1 MNIPYRTRLKLQR
14 AGTVALFVVMVLVL
28 IWFCWVVWLERYVI
42 YTREGAT
49 IDFTL
54 SSQQLR
60 GTVAT
65 PEEAR
70 TDIDIFYNEGE
81 DAINT
86 STELTQ
92 LNGYYVSVQDMV
104 DDFEGIKARLSA
116 LPANTPVMIEV
127 KNPYGTFYYPSS
139 VGYSRSEAVDV
150 NAVAQM
156 VDELRVRGLYVIAKV
171 PAFRDYQFGLNNITC
186 GLPVASGRAKGSLW
200 MDSDGYYWLKP
211 TNAGTLNYLT
221 TIILEL
227 KDLGF
232 DEVVLSDFRLPASDA
247 YSYVGD
253 KTQDIIDTAD
263 SLVKSLST
271 NYFTVSFVVDSSTFP
286 LPEGR
291 CRMYLENVAPSSV
304 GMTAAQA
311 TITNSDIRLVFLAD
325 TNDTRYDEYGV
336 LRPLE
341 AADVL
346 EEGQ

>member
-1 MNIPYRTRLKLQR
+1 MKLTYRTRLKIQR
-14 AGTVALFVVMVLVL
+14 AGTVALFVLMVLVMV
-28 IWFCWVVWLERYVI
+28 WFCWVLWLERYVV
-42 YTREGAT
+42 YSREGAN

-65 PEEAR
+65 PDKAS
-70 TDIDIFYNEGE
+70 TDIDIYYNEGE
-81 DAINT
+81 NAIST

-104 DDFEGIKARLSA
+104 DDFEGVKARLTA
-116 LPANTPVMIEV
+116 LATGTPVMIEV
-127 KNPYGTFYYPSS
+127 KNPYGTFYYPSE

-150 NAVAQM
+150 NAVAEM
-156 VDELRVRGLYVIAKV
+156 VDELRMRGLYVIAKV
-171 PAFRDYQFGLNNITC
+171 PAFRDYLFGLNNTTC
-186 GLPVASGRAKGSLW
+186 GLPIASGRFKGSLW

-227 KDLGF
+227 KALGF
-232 DEVVLSDFRLPASDA
+232 DEVVLSDFRMPSSDA

-253 KTQDIIDTAD
+253 KTQDIIDTAE
-263 SLVKSLST
+263 SLMKSLST
-271 NYFTVSFVVDSSTFP
+271 DYFTVSFLVESSTFP

-311 TITNSDIRLVFLAD
+311 TITNSDIRLVFIAD

-341 AADVL
+341 ASDVL
-346 EEGQ
+346 ETE

>member
-1 MNIPYRTRLKLQR
+1 MNISYRTRLKLQR
-14 AGTVALFVVMVLVL
+14 YGTVALFVVMVLSL
-28 IWFCWVVWLERYVI
+28 IWFCWVVWLERYVV

-70 TDIDIFYNEGE
+70 TDISIYYNEGE
-81 DAINT
+81 DAIST
-86 STELTQ
+86 SSELTQ
-92 LNGYYVSVQDMV
+92 LNGYYVTV
-104 DDFEGIKARLSA
+104 DNLVADFDGVKARLYE

-127 KNPYGTFYYPSS
+127 KNPYGTFYYPSET
-139 VGYSRSEAVDV
+139 GYSRSQAVDV

-156 VDELRVRGLYVIAKV
+156 VDELRIRGLYVIAKV
-171 PAFRDYQFGLNNITC
+171 PAFRDYLFGLNNITC
-186 GLPVASGRAKGSLW
+186 GLPIGSGKYKGALW
-200 MDSDGYYWLKP
+200 MDNDGYYWLKP

-227 KDLGF
+227 KGLGF
-232 DEVVLSDFRLPASDA
+232 DEVLLSDFLMPASGNYA
-247 YSYVGD
+247 YTGD
-253 KTQDIIDTAD
+253 KDAD
-263 SLVKSLST
+263 LLSAAETLLKSLAT
-271 NYFTVSFVVDSSTFP
+271 DYFTVSFGVSSSTFP

-311 TITNSDIRLVFLAD
+311 TISDADIRLVFVAD
-325 TNDTRYDEYGV
+325 TNDTRYEQYGV

-346 EEGQ
+346 EESN

>member
-14 AGTVALFVVMVLVL
+14 SGTVALFIVMVLSL
-28 IWFCWVVWLERYVI
+28 IWFCWVVWLERYVV
-42 YTREGAT
+42 YSREGAT
-49 IDFTL
+49 IDFTI

-60 GTVAT
+60 GTVAV
-65 PEEAR
+65 PEAAR
-70 TDIDIFYNEGE
+70 TDISIYYNEGE

-92 LNGYYVSVQDMV
+92 LNGYYVTVQDMV
-104 DDFEGIKARLSA
+104 NDFEGVKARLSA

-127 KNPYGTFYYPSS
+127 KNPYGTFYYPSET
-139 VGYSRSEAVDV
+139 GYSRSEAVDV

-171 PAFRDYQFGLNNITC
+171 PALRDYLFGLNNITC
-186 GLPVASGRAKGSLW
+186 GLPIGSGRHKGALW

-221 TIILEL
+221 TIVLEL
-227 KDLGF
+227 KGLGF
-232 DEVVLSDFRLPASDA
+232 DEVLLSDFRLPDSTA
-247 YSYVGD
+247 YAYVGD
-253 KTQDIIDTAD
+253 KDAD
-263 SLVKSLST
+263 LAAAAETLAKSLST
-271 NYFTVSFVVDSSTFP
+271 DYFTVSFGVAKSTFP

-291 CRMYLENVAPSSV
+291 CRMYLENVAPSNV

-311 TITNSDIRLVFLAD
+311 TISDADIRLVFVAD
-325 TNDTRYDEYGV
+325 TNDTRYDQYGV

-341 AADVL
+341 ASDVL
-346 EEGQ
+346 EE